1 MSVVF
6 MKQDEYQSPID
17 EIFEIGIVDVAD
29 FSSADAVFECYIGK
43 EILGPDGKQ
52 YIIHSI
58 MRDIMTNKLYA
69 FCQELIQSQGE

>member
-6 MKQDEYQSPID
+6 MKQDQYKSHID
-17 EIFEIGIVDVAD
+17 EIFEIGIVDIAD
-29 FSSADAVFECYIGK
+29 FSSVDTIFECYIGK
-43 EILGPDGKQ
+43 EILGPDGGKQ

-69 FCQELIQSQGE
+69 FVRN